1 MTLGEAVTQETRD
14 LGREV
19 TVLSCLPDR
28 AGGHRCSRG
37 VPGAKSTEV
46 AEISEPPGYPCT
58 AGFVERAAPAHLS
71 LPRMLTDW
79 AAFRSIQP
87 VCPDL
92 RLFRVSQTALAL
104 ALDEKFF
111 EKPLSI
117 LSVSSS
123 RFES

>member
-19 TVLSCLPDR
+19 TGCLTCLPAR

-46 AEISEPPGYPCT
+46 REHSEPPWYPCT
-58 AGFVERAAPAHLS
+58 AGFVERVAPARLS
-71 LPRMLTDW
+71 LPRMPTDR
-79 AAFRSIQP
+79 AAFRSIQS

-92 RLFRVSQTALAL
+92 RLFRVSQSAL

-111 EKPLSI
+111 EKPLSVP
-117 LSVSSS
+117 SVSSS
-123 RFES
+123 HFES